1 MAAAQSESYG
11 IARKR
16 AAAEHALAILT
27 GKAPAEFS
35 LPPRPLA
42 PMAIAVPA
50 GLPSA
55 LLERRPDI
63 AAAERAMAA
72 ANARIGV
79 AQAAFF
85 PRLNL
90 TGAFGYESSELK
102 DLFKWSS
109 RSFIV
114 GPLVGTMLS
123 LPIFDGGARRA
134 GVDFA
139 NAAYEEEVATY
150 RQTVLQAFK
159 EVEDNLADLRMIGE
173 QARKQ
178 DEAVNAAAR
187 TARLSHI
194 RYREGSV
201 SYLNVIDADRSVL
214 EQRRAAVRLVGQY
227 ARSTVNLIRA
237 LGGGWNVSDN
247 GSVLAS
253 VR

>member
-1 MAAAQSESYG
+1 M
-11 IARKR
+11 
-16 AAAEHALAILT
+16 T
-27 GKAPAEFS
+27 
-35 LPPRPLA
+35 
-42 PMAIAVPA
+42 IAVPA

-139 NAAYEEEVATY
+139 NAAYEEEVAVY
-150 RQTVLQAFK
+150 RQTVLKAFK
-159 EVEDNLADLRMIGE
+159 EVEDSLADLRLLDD
-173 QARKQ
+173 QAKKQ
-178 DEAVNAAAR
+178 DEAVNASAR
-187 TARLSHI
+187 AARLSQI
-194 RYREGSV
+194 QYREGSA

-214 EQRRAAVRLVGQY
+214 EQRRAAVRLVSER

-237 LGGGWNVSDN
+237 LGGGWHLSDN
-247 GSVLAS
+247 SAVLAQTGPDGAY
-253 VR
+253 RKK